1 MGTPGAVTVTDADVD
16 AFRADGVVVLRAALD
31 PAGLAREVDDALAR
45 GFARPGAVNDS
56 AEAAISF
63 RYLPMMSELTPRS
76 VELFRRLA
84 PVAERVL
91 GTTVL
96 PVRAK
101 AVEYHGGSRWH
112 RDSELALP
120 SVGLAC
126 YLEPLTAG
134 TGALRVRPGSHR
146 VGGPDAGAAAGG
158 PLALDTEPEDLI
170 VFDEHL
176 LHASEGGR
184 VRRQWRCDYV
194 ARPAGPDDEAV
205 VRAYYAAIF
214 SPEWDGGYDVEAFP
228 TYGAH
233 WRRACPPGDDALLE
247 RVGAY
252 AAAAEEEEASCGL
265 SNWGLDDGKAVD
277 VPAALGP

>member
-1 MGTPGAVTVTDADVD
+1 MGTPAAVTVTDAEVD
-16 AFRADGVVVLRAALD
+16 AFRVDGVVVLRAAVD
-31 PAGLAREVDDALAR
+31 PAALAREVDGALAR
-45 GFARPGAVNDS
+45 GFARPGAVNESD
-56 AEAAISF
+56 EAAISF

-91 GTTVL
+91 GTPVL

-134 TGALRVRPGSHR
+134 TGALQVRPGSHLA
-146 VGGPDAGAAAGG
+146 GGRDADAAAGG
-158 PLALDTEPEDLI
+158 PLALDTEPGDVI
-170 VFDEHL
+170 VLDEHL

-184 VRRQWRCDYV
+184 VRRQWRCDFV
-194 ARPAGPDDEAV
+194 ARPAGAGDEAV
-205 VRAYYAAIF
+205 VRAYYAAMF
-214 SPEWDGGYDVEAFP
+214 SPEWDGGYDVDAFP
-228 TYGAH
+228 TYGEH
-233 WRRACPPGDDALLE
+233 WRRVCPPGHDALLE

-252 AAAAEEEEASCGL
+252 AAATEEEAASRRRRQE
-265 SNWGLDDGKAVD
+265 
-277 VPAALGP
+277 

>member
-1 MGTPGAVTVTDADVD
+1 MDTPAGVTVTDAEVD
-16 AFRADGVVVLRAALD
+16 AFRADGVVVLRAAVD

-45 GFARPGAVNDS
+45 GFARPGAVNESD
-56 AEAAISF
+56 EAAISF
-63 RYLPMMSELTPRS
+63 RYLPMMSALTPRS

-91 GTTVL
+91 GTPVL

-126 YLEPLTAG
+126 YLEQLTAG
-134 TGALRVRPGSHR
+134 TGALRVRPGSHLA
-146 VGGPDAGAAAGG
+146 GGPDADAAAAAGG
-158 PLALDTEPEDLI
+158 PLALDTEPGDVI

-184 VRRQWRCDYV
+184 VRRQWRCDFV
-194 ARPAGPDDEAV
+194 ARPAGAADEAV

-214 SPEWDGGYDVEAFP
+214 SPEWDGGYDVDAFP
-228 TYGAH
+228 TYGEH
-233 WRRACPPGDDALLE
+233 WRRVCPPADDALLE

-252 AAAAEEEEASCGL
+252 AAATEEEAASRRRRPG
-265 SNWGLDDGKAVD
+265 
-277 VPAALGP
+277 